1 MKRVASWEEPML
13 VSFPPGIP
21 SKTGLP
27 LFSSKAMSSAGVRS
41 AFGDPPPVPC
51 LWVFFF
57 TAKTVQTMC
66 EQAPSGYNICLCFV
80 KYQSGTIPFCR
91 MFLYL
96 ILTCCHVRF
105 GPFMFNLHHTH
116 TFFITRTFNGVTL
129 TKMTWYFCIVFSK
142 NINKK
147 TLKMYFLDFL
157 NDLAK

>member
-105 GPFMFNLHHTH
+105 GPFMFNLHTHTH
-116 TFFITRTFNGVTL
+116 LMESHCKKLLGIFVLFSVKIFKKKNL
-129 TKMTWYFCIVFSK
+129 NKDVFS
-142 NINKK
+142 
-147 TLKMYFLDFL
+147 
-157 NDLAK
+157 

>member
-105 GPFMFNLHHTH
+105 GPFMFNLHTHTH
-116 TFFITRTFNGVTL
+116 THLMESHCKKLLGIFVL
-129 TKMTWYFCIVFSK
+129 FSVK
-142 NINKK
+142 ISKILSQLY
-147 TLKMYFLDFL
+147 TV
-157 NDLAK
+157 

>member
-1 MKRVASWEEPML
+1 ML
-13 VSFPPGIP
+13 VSLPPGIP

-57 TAKTVQTMC
+57 TA
-66 EQAPSGYNICLCFV
+66 
-80 KYQSGTIPFCR
+80 FCR

-105 GPFMFNLHHTH
+105 GPFMFNLK
-116 TFFITRTFNGVTL
+116 RE
-129 TKMTWYFCIVFSK
+129 M
-142 NINKK
+142 
-147 TLKMYFLDFL
+147 
-157 NDLAK
+157 A